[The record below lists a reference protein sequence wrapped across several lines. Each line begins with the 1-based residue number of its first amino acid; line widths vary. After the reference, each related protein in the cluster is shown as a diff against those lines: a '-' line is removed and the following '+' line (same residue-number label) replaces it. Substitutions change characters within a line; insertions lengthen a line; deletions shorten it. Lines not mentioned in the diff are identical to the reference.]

1 MVVYDEK
8 FVKKLQHDL
17 VLAKWMQIPE
27 QERMGALRAFRAI
40 TWEPEQS
47 KKEFWFIEDYVE
59 VREKEEA
66 QRVIYDLL

>member
-40 TWEPEQS
+40 T
-47 KKEFWFIEDYVE
+47 
-59 VREKEEA
+59 
-66 QRVIYDLL
+66 